1 MLLPFE
7 LDPQIIHH
15 IVYSQAGSIGKA
27 LIELLMNSVDAH
39 AKAVRLTLSKA
50 GFECSDDGKGFAT
63 REDVVRYF
71 GRFGTPHAEGDST
84 YGRFRLGRGQIMA
97 HASTVWRSSAWKMTV
112 DTRSMGYNYDLDELS
127 DSCLGCAIAGCWYDE
142 LSDSELMS
150 VLQEIRDLVRYTPIR
165 VELNGRLITRDPHDE
180 KWDAEDDFAW
190 YRVKE
195 DGAVSIYNQ
204 GVLVRHDPGHL
215 WGAGGLI
222 VSKQAISL
230 NVSRTEILRKTC
242 PVWKAIARQF
252 GQMADAI
259 TSRLGD
265 HRKTEARREKS
276 ARALLAGDPLIAN
289 IYTTEEVITIL
300 PGKRHISLENFL
312 RRCRSSQGKQPVG
325 AFSVV
330 EDGFDVPKG
339 EAIARDGIAVIV
351 HPKTLERF
359 GCYNASD
366 LLECIDRI
374 HANLRD
380 DVAKNHTRFWG
391 LGRLYLPELIA
402 FATLSAAYVEHTA
415 LVSERDALDKETR
428 RAWMALRGV
437 LPHYVAI
444 CTGGN
449 RFRGPTVRGGKALQV
464 FLGQSTSAEAW
475 TDGHSYIAINTN
487 VVQHLKSHPLTTV
500 TRIFSLVE
508 HEIAHEGD
516 SLDCGHDEA
525 FYQRFHDLTIKY
537 AEQRQWYMHL
547 WLMRYTTSMENEG
560 KRARGEAWRERF
572 LIDRAGISRVQRGLE
587 PVIDDARTLPV
598 ALEPNLAEDEAFI
611 DKNNAR
617 FDAPG
622 PPAVD
627 EGTGR

>member
-15 IVYSQAGSIGKA
+15 IVHSQAGSIGKA
-27 LIELLMNSVDAH
+27 IIELLMNSVDAN
-39 AKAVRLTLSKA
+39 AKAVRLTMSKA
-50 GFECSDDGKGFAT
+50 GFECSDDGKGFAS

-71 GRFGTPHAEGDST
+71 GRFGTPHADGDST

-97 HASTVWRSSAWKMTV
+97 HASTVWRSSTWKMTV
-112 DTRSMGYNYDLDELS
+112 DTRALGYHYELDELP
-127 DSCLGCAIAGCWYDE
+127 DPCLGCTISGLWYDV

-165 VELNGRLITRDPHDE
+165 VELNGRLITRDPLDE
-180 KWDAEDDFAW
+180 KWGAEDDFAW

-242 PVWKAIARQF
+242 PVWKAIAKQF
-252 GQMADAI
+252 GQMADGI

-276 ARALLAGDPLIAN
+276 ARALLAGDPNIAL
-289 IYTTEEVITIL
+289 IYTQEEVITIL
-300 PGKRHISLENFL
+300 PGKRHVSLENFL
-312 RRCRSSQGKQPVG
+312 RKCRSSQGKQLVG

-330 EDGFDVPKG
+330 EDGFDIPKG
-339 EAIARDGIAVIV
+339 EAIARDGIAVVV

-359 GCYNASD
+359 GCYNADD
-366 LLECIDRI
+366 LLESIDRI

-380 DVAKNHTRFWG
+380 DVAKNQTQFWG

-402 FATLSAAYVEHTA
+402 FSTLSAAYIEHTA

-428 RAWMALRGV
+428 RAWTALRGV
-437 LPHYVAI
+437 LPHYAAI

-449 RFRGPTVRGGKALQV
+449 RYHGPVARGGKSLQ
-464 FLGQSTSAEAW
+464 FLLGESTTAEAW
-475 TDGHSYIAINTN
+475 TDGRSYIAINSN
-487 VVQHLKSHPLTTV
+487 VVRRIKSRPLETAMY
-500 TRIFSLVE
+500 IFSLVE

-516 SLDCGHDEA
+516 SLECGHDEA
-525 FYQRFHDLTIKY
+525 FYQRFHDISIKH
-537 AEQRQWYMHL
+537 AEDRQWYLHL
-547 WLMRYTTSMENEG
+547 WLMRYTMSMESEG
-560 KRARGEAWRERF
+560 KPARGGAWRERF
-572 LIDRAGISRVQRGLE
+572 LIDRAGIARGERELE
-587 PVIDDARTLPV
+587 LAIEDARTHPIVV
-598 ALEPNLAEDEAFI
+598 APDVTEDMPFM
-611 DKNNAR
+611 DKQNAR
-617 FDAPG
+617 LG
-622 PPAVD
+622 SG
-627 EGTGR
+627 E